1 MVRSKKAGR
10 SSEDELVDKD
20 VGVFD
25 VTLLVDEF
33 DENLLAFSV
42 DGMFDEVVVDV
53 FEVTLLVD
61 KDLLAF
67 SEVEDMFEEMFD
79 GTFDEVVVVDD
90 FDENRAASTSIS
102 IQSFWKDSR
111 SPK

>member
-1 MVRSKKAGR
+1 MVRSKNAGR
-10 SSEDELVDKD
+10 SSDDELVDKD

-33 DENLLAFSV
+33 DENLLAFSEV
-42 DGMFDEVVVDV
+42 EEMFDVVVVDV
-53 FEVTLLVD
+53 FEVTLVVD
-61 KDLLAF
+61 EDLLAF
-67 SEVEDMFEEMFD
+67 SEVEEM
-79 GTFDEVVVVDD
+79 FDEVVVGV

-102 IQSFWKDSR
+102 IQSFWNDSR